1 MTAVTKGFASRL
13 GFGVG
18 RTLRFFMNDRNVVLR
33 WVKRALLGTALL
45 LVLVNSFSWILGSLL
60 TVGCLGLA
68 VFAFVNGDGSLLGGS
83 SSAECSAT
91 EDDYAVHPNRGE
103 YDNPNYYLYYKD

>member
-18 RTLRFFMNDRNVVLR
+18 RTLRFFLNDRNVGLR
-33 WVKRALLGTALL
+33 WVKRGLLGAALLVVFLS
-45 LVLVNSFSWILGSLL
+45 SFSWLLGSLL
-60 TVGCLGLA
+60 TLGCLGLGLFTL
-68 VFAFVNGDGSLLGGS
+68 VKGDGSLLDGS
-83 SSAECSAT
+83 TSADGT
-91 EDDYAVHPNRGE
+91 DEDYSTHPNRGE